1 MYDLTCSNMS
11 GPFYFMFYIASII
24 PEFDIKE
31 DILELYVLEQL
42 AGYVTY
48 NTNSRGE
55 NRSFFH
61 SKRIWPI
68 LYSQRNK
75 CPFSVPE
82 T

>member
-1 MYDLTCSNMS
+1 MS
-11 GPFYFMFYIASII
+11 GLFYFMFYIGFII
-24 PEFDIKE
+24 SEFDIKE
-31 DILELYVLEQL
+31 NILELYVLVQL
-42 AGYVTY
+42 AGDVTY

-55 NRSFFH
+55 IEASFH
-61 SKRIWPI
+61 SKMIWPI